1 VKKLIALSLAMILT
15 LSMLTACGVGGSNT
29 PSNIP
34 SASHN
39 GNPNS
44 TPDTNTSP
52 EQDADFIKS
61 SQLIPLED
69 ARHIV
74 HESLEVSIDKKTN
87 EPELDL
93 PSKSL
98 PGFTTTYSGKAFL
111 ILVVTINYDES
122 YIAGIKRDID
132 SGLVVSEEVGGVGD
146 WAVFVESLG
155 KSLYVGYKD
164 VFLNITITGLK
175 SVSIEGE
182 EADKIFKDL
191 GKFAIEQYDTLT
203 K

>member
-1 VKKLIALSLAMILT
+1 MKKLIALSLAMILT